1 MGWIT
6 KFVDHKDFVNKAN
19 LLQQK
24 QEGVKRKVVGFEMI
38 DRGIPRQDYEV
49 LDENNNVI
57 GHVCSGTQGPSV
69 KKPIG
74 TALIKTEYAKVGTEI
89 YIKIREKALKA
100 ITVKMPFYK
109 G

>member
-1 MGWIT
+1 MLSE
-6 KFVDHKDFVNKAN
+6 KLSVS
-19 LLQQK
+19 
-24 QEGVKRKVVGFEMI
+24 EMI

-57 GHVCSGTQGPSV
+57 GHVCSDTRPSV
-69 KKPIG
+69 KTDRNCFNKN
-74 TALIKTEYAKVGTEI
+74 EYAKVGRN

-100 ITVKMPFYK
+100 ITVKMPFIKDNHYLL